1 MKHFNDVKVG
11 DTIFLLFNNDELQK
25 NKVIEIDHRKYET
38 RFWFYNDYKQ
48 RDYWFVYE
56 EDLNKTYSAGVYS
69 CIEALLNAINNDEI
83 NNDTDE
89 IF

>member
-1 MKHFNDVKVG
+1 MKRFNDVKVG
-11 DTIFLLFNNDELQK
+11 DTIFLLLCNDEIQK

-69 CIEALLNAINNDEI
+69 CIEAVLDAINNDEI

>member
-1 MKHFNDVKVG
+1 MKTFKDVKVG
-11 DTIFLLFNNDELQK
+11 DIIFLLFNKDELQT

-69 CIEALLNAINNDEI
+69 CIEAILNDINNEK
-83 NNDTDE
+83 
-89 IF
+89 F